1 MNKILDGKILAEKI
15 QSNLRKE
22 ISDQHLTP
30 GLAIILVGQDP
41 ASQLY
46 VAKKKIASRD
56 VGINFHEYLLMASV
70 DESEI
75 LQTIDFLNKDEDIDA
90 ILVQLPLPEKF
101 DTDKIIKAIDPKKD
115 VDGFHPQNIKN
126 FLKNKARITPGL
138 PLGILRLIEETQED
152 IQGKEAV
159 IVSKSHVFCKPM
171 SKILTD
177 RQAKVVIVN
186 PQDKNLGV
194 ITSRADILIVSCGQ
208 PFLIKENMVK
218 KDVIVIDVGTNKI
231 DKNYIIGDVD
241 YSTVFPKAKFITP
254 VPGGVGPMTVAMLL
268 YNTVKLAKLRK

>member
-30 GLAIILVGQDP
+30 DLAVILVGQDP

-46 VAKKKIASRD
+46 VSKKKTASKD
-56 VGINFHEYLLMASV
+56 VGINFHEYLLDASV
-70 DESEI
+70 EENQI

-101 DTDKIIKAIDPKKD
+101 DTDKIIKAINPKKD
-115 VDGFHPQNIKN
+115 VDGFHPQNIKD
-126 FLKNKARITPGL
+126 FLKDKAHITPGL
-138 PLGILRLIEETQED
+138 PLGILRLIEETKED
-152 IQGKEAV
+152 IKGKEVV
-159 IVSKSHVFCKPM
+159 IVSKSPVFCEPM
-171 SKILTD
+171 SKILND
-177 RQAKVVIVN
+177 RKTKISIVT
-186 PQDKNLGV
+186 PQDKNLGA

-218 KDVIVIDVGTNKI
+218 KDAIVIDVGTNKI
-231 DKNYIIGDVD
+231 DKNYIVGDVD
-241 YSTVFPKAKFITP
+241 YSNVFPKAKFITP

-268 YNTVKLAKLRK
+268 YNTVKLAKLKK